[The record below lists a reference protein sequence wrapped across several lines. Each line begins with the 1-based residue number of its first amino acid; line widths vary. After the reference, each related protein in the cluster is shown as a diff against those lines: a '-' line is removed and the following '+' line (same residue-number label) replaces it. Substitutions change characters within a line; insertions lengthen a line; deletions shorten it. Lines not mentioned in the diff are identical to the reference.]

1 VNYTLSGTATK
12 GTDYNN
18 LTGTVS
24 FAAGAA
30 TALVNINTI
39 DDTLAEGSETVILTL
54 GTGTGYT
61 VGATNTA
68 TVTIA
73 DNEVLPD
80 LAGNTLATAR
90 VVTVGATATTFTD
103 FVGGNNVDP
112 DDYYKFT
119 LANASTVNL
128 TLNGLNG
135 NAGIKIVQDLN
146 NNGAIDFGETLAY
159 SYNSGTTAQSISEA
173 LNVGT
178 YFIHVGYGNTNYNLT
193 VSATP
198 LDNAGNTLTAAR
210 NINLN
215 SPQTIFEFVG
225 SIDVDDYYRFS
236 LNTTNNFKLS
246 LDGLSA
252 NADVQLIRDANNNNV
267 VDSGELL
274 VTIANTGTTAE
285 SITRS
290 LSAGTYFIRVYPAA
304 TGVNTNYILGVSA
317 TPANTAPTNLD
328 FNTTKVV
335 YNENETVS
343 LTGEVFDADGIT
355 TLSKIDFWLQE
366 GNNGT
371 WRDITDAT
379 TFTQSGGDNRW
390 ASFSYTLN
398 ALDVL
403 FTDVYQLKAIAYD
416 KSGATSETVIK
427 QFKVNT
433 PPNKVYLS
441 SLDSSYYAGKAVNL
455 SGFVSDFDGFSD
467 VVKIDLSLQK
477 DGGDWNSVDSI
488 ISFDKDTN
496 YSWSANFSYQ
506 LTGLSL
512 GSYVLKARAY
522 DQAGAY
528 VDADVQSFKVVEIQK
543 YTFTYNYGNGDYY
556 DGYVYAEN
564 GKYNVGGDYDFTS
577 TLNEAGFNGKY
588 VIKSAETVG
597 TPSDLGK
604 VYVTK
609 YYDADSSQQ
618 SYVPDCI
625 SNGFVSGYSY
635 LGSEDDTIADPYRIG
650 NISFGKDYDEADI
663 VLPKQYSFKYEYG
676 NGDYYEGYV
685 YADQGTY
692 TVGQYYDPAPTVNGQ
707 YYISSAADVG
717 SNFKSGDLKE
727 VYLTNYYDGDTSQR
741 SFTPKAPKNGYP
753 SGYNLLGSEDDYI
766 YDAAAD
772 INFHKFSPSLEADVP
787 EAIPVFKYSFR
798 YNYGNGDYYDG
809 FVYARENT
817 YTMGQIIDPKTTNTE
832 AGTNGNYTI
841 TAIADSTNKYGTG
854 SVYVTTY
861 YDGDN
866 SKVSFTLN
874 QTYSSGYKY
883 LGSEKRTIFL
893 DRSSNGNIVS
903 INGDGT
909 LFDSFGEDNY
919 EADFSVVK
927 KFTFRYDYGNGD
939 YYDGYV
945 YADQNKYKVGQYY
958 DFKLTN
964 NEAGFNGKYYISAVA
979 NEGKWTDF
987 GKVYVTNYYDGDNSK
1002 LSFTLNQ
1009 TYPSSYNYLGTEK
1022 DAVSLDSS
1030 DNGNIVSIKGNSQ
1043 LFGSFG
1049 EDNYEAD
1056 FAVVKKFT
1064 FRYDYGNGDYYD
1076 GYVYADQN
1084 KYTVGQYYD
1093 FKLTNNEAGFNGKYY
1108 ISAVTTEGNW
1118 KKLKG
1123 VYVTNYYDGDRSKQN
1138 YIPYYTSQGVTTGY
1152 NDLGSEEDYIS
1163 EWGFG
1168 NKFGN
1173 DYEEADV
1180 VIVAKYSFRYN
1191 YGNGDYYDGF
1201 VYAEKYTYQVGTTF
1215 DPNPNNNEA
1224 GFNGKYS
1231 INAVEITGKNY
1242 DLGKVYVTNY
1252 YDGDRSKQNYIP
1264 LSYRDGLVTSY
1275 DGLGTE
1281 YDYISGFN
1289 SINKFGNDYDEADV
1303 SVTTKYSFT
1312 YNYNDGDSYSG
1323 YIYAEDGTYAIN
1335 QSIGGAAGT
1344 YKITGAVVSGSKY
1357 DINKVYV
1364 TSYYDG
1370 NFSKQTYIPYSYT
1383 KGYASSYSGFG
1394 GEWDDFYI
1402 NNILISFTYIQSGGN
1417 SSNFYRINVGDSVYE
1432 ALSRTAAYQRK
1443 APSDNNGSAK
1453 MTVGLVLSG
1462 FAGVPDNEYKVDQVF
1477 EDTSKG
1483 FFAVGLVANNPSSGR
1498 PPVLVIRGTANL
1510 YGAFDD
1516 THPNG
1521 VGWEQF
1527 YSRRDQIVT
1536 WLNAVTTNA
1545 QKNPSFAAPDI
1556 TGHSLGGAIA
1566 QRFGAYYSSTGG
1578 KIGEIITVNSPGI
1591 DSATI
1596 NTANLSN
1603 IGNITYYIATGDPV
1617 SLAGKFLPGNWSRL
1631 AWNSPDSYLIGDY
1644 LLAKHTNPNRLTSN
1658 HVNEYWYSSTNNL
1671 NSPSFS
1677 YWQYNQPDWLTFNLS
1692 IAAVAP
1698 VVSLL
1703 TGGTLGTVI
1712 SSLPVILSSRQTT
1725 EASRTLVGQALRAV
1739 IDYNRD
1745 PLGSLRNSILNYAK
1759 NYAQEAWDT
1768 FKNLDANEWAAIA
1781 KANPAMWAAM
1791 SKWTPDAWKSANSW
1805 TSDRWNVVKSWTSE
1819 AWNKTTSWTGDQW
1832 NKTKNWTTDQ
1842 FKQGAQIGKEIIKS
1856 VDPRTWW

>member
-1 VNYTLSGTATK
+1 VRNPARERSRNLNREVWESPSVYGGEDVN
-12 GTDYNN
+12 
-18 LTGTVS
+18 
-24 FAAGAA
+24 
-30 TALVNINTI
+30 LVNSGFDNTNYN
-39 DDTLAEGSETVILTL
+39 LSVSA
-54 GTGTGYT
+54 TG
-61 VGATNTA
+61 
-68 TVTIA
+68 IP
-73 DNEVLPD
+73 DN
-80 LAGNTLATAR
+80 AGNTLATAR
-90 VVTVGATATTFTD
+90 NITVGSTATTFSD
-103 FVGGNNVDP
+103 FVGGSVDP

-119 LANASTVNL
+119 LGCASTVNL

-741 SFTPKAPKNGYP
+741 SFTPKAPKDGYP

-832 AGTNGNYTI
+832 AGTKGNYTI

-893 DRSSNGNIVS
+893 DSSSNGNIVS

-1138 YIPYYTSQGVTTGY
+1138 YIPYYTSQGVITGY

-1402 NNILISFTYIQSGGN
+1402 NNILISFTYKRSGGN
-1417 SSNFYRINVGDSVYE
+1417 SSNFYRINVEDSVYE